1 MPIGELCS
9 REVVFVRRE
18 DSIREAA
25 QLMRQHHVGDVLVVD
40 EKDAQR
46 VPVGIVTDRDI
57 VVEVVAKNVDL
68 DVVTVGDIMSFQLV
82 SARDTDGVYE
92 TIQLMRMKG
101 VRRLPIVNARGGLVG
116 ILALDDIIEL
126 LAEELSALAKVIARE
141 QAQEK
146 KKKV

>member
-92 TIQLMRMKG
+92 TIQLMRLKG

>member
-92 TIQLMRMKG
+92 TIQLMRIKG